1 MITDNII
8 VLHRGKNVFFNL
20 FHMKYQYIISTQYL
34 YYKLASKNMS
44 VECKF
49 ITVQNNIGVLGGV
62 GAGGALT
69 PPGKNI
75 LLGRTELGCLAE
87 KKLTV

>member
-1 MITDNII
+1 
-8 VLHRGKNVFFNL
+8 
-20 FHMKYQYIISTQYL
+20 MKYQYIISTQYL

-75 LLGRTELGCLAE
+75 LLGGTELGRLPE